1 MGNPIIRKAKLS
13 DLKFLIP
20 MSRRFVKESSLPFTF
35 DVEATTSYLTYMMDS
50 ENTIVLVEDDDGV
63 ITGGIM
69 GSVDRDFCRESSA
82 YVIKMYV
89 EAEFRGLGTARALV
103 EAFQDE
109 AKKLGASIVFA
120 SATAGMG
127 DRVEKLFVRLFE
139 RYGFTILGR
148 VLYKEI

>member
-1 MGNPIIRKAKLS
+1 MSDPIIRKASHS
-13 DLKFLIP
+13 DLPFLIP

-35 DVEATTSYLTYMMDS
+35 DVEATTSYLISMMGG

-89 EAEFRGLGTARALV
+89 ESEFRGL
-103 EAFQDE
+103 
-109 AKKLGASIVFA
+109 
-120 SATAGMG
+120 
-127 DRVEKLFVRLFE
+127 
-139 RYGFTILGR
+139 
-148 VLYKEI
+148 

>member
-1 MGNPIIRKAKLS
+1 MSNPIIRRANRS
-13 DLKFLIP
+13 DLPILIH
-20 MSRRFVKESSLPFTF
+20 MSRRFVEESSLPFTF
-35 DVEATTSYLTYMMDS
+35 DADAAHSYLTFMMES
-50 ENTIVLVEDDDGV
+50 ENTIILVEEDDGV
-63 ITGGIM
+63 ITGGIL
-69 GSVDRDFCRESSA
+69 GSVDQDFCRESSA

-127 DRVEKLFVRLFE
+127 DRVEKLYVKLFE
-139 RYGFTILGR
+139 RYGFVTLGR
-148 VLYKEI
+148 VLYKGI

>member
-1 MGNPIIRKAKLS
+1 MSSPIIRKAELR
-13 DLKFLIP
+13 DLPFLIP
-20 MSRRFVKESSLPFTF
+20 MSRRFVEASSLPFTF
-35 DVEATTSYLTYMMDS
+35 DVETAISYLTS
-50 ENTIVLVEDDDGV
+50 AIEGENIIVLIEDDDGV
-63 ITGGIM
+63 ITGGIL
-69 GSVDRDFCRESSA
+69 GSVDRDFCCESCA

-109 AKKLGASIVFA
+109 AKKLGASIIFA

-127 DRVEKLFVRLFE
+127 DRVEKLYVRLFE
-139 RYGFTILGR
+139 RYGFATLGR

>member
-1 MGNPIIRKAKLS
+1 MSSPKIRKANRS
-13 DLKFLIP
+13 DLPFLIP
-20 MSRRFVKESSLPFTF
+20 MSRRFVGESSLPFTF
-35 DVEATTSYLTYMMDS
+35 DVEVASSYLTSMMGS
-50 ENTIVLVEDDDGV
+50 ENTIVLVEEDDGI
-63 ITGGIM
+63 ITGGIL
-69 GSVDRDFCRESSA
+69 GSVDQDFCRESSA

-109 AKKLGASIVFA
+109 AKKLGASVVFA

-127 DRVEKLFVRLFE
+127 DRVEKLYVRLFE
-139 RYGFTILGR
+139 RYGFKILGR